1 MRRAPLPVLRR
12 LLGFALSVPAAAFGA
27 GERNQQTIVDTAY
40 AAPQRLVDVG
50 GGRRLNL
57 HCVGAGS
64 PTVVFDAGLANWSQ
78 IWGLVQPVVAKTT
91 RACAYDRAGL
101 GFSDPAQRPGT
112 SANIVDDLHRLLQA
126 AAVEP
131 PYVLV
136 GHSYGGRNVRLY
148 ADIYRAEVAGLVLD
162 DGSTEEYHWHE
173 AFRARATPERIQ
185 ARRARTLAEAEPCIE
200 AARRG
205 FVPGTLD
212 HARCVTAALNGR
224 YADAISRVY
233 MRLEQTPSFLQARLW
248 ETLAYDEDSP
258 YQLLLGWRPY
268 GDLPMIVLTRA
279 LSETPSGLPDDE
291 DGRRTLEQQRNVAG
305 LSTRGVQRIV
315 PNASHDIH
323 FDQPQAV
330 VAAIEEVVAAAR
342 ESAGAARPKRP

>member
-1 MRRAPLPVLRR
+1 MRRASPPALRR
-12 LLGFALSVPAAAFGA
+12 LLGFALGVPLAAFGA
-27 GERNQQTIVDTAY
+27 GERNQQTITDPAY
-40 AAPQRLVDVG
+40 ATPQRLVDVG

-57 HCVGAGS
+57 HCLGEGS

-126 AAVEP
+126 AAIEP
-131 PYVLV
+131 PYILV

-148 ADIYRAEVAGLVLD
+148 ADMYRAEVAGLVLD
-162 DGSTEEYHWHE
+162 DGSTEEFHWYAAYREH
-173 AFRARATPERIQ
+173 ATPEKRR
-185 ARRARTLAEAEPCIE
+185 ARRAHEIAQAQPCIE
-200 AARRG
+200 AAHG
-205 FVPGTLD
+205 QFVPGTLD
-212 HARCVTAALNGR
+212 YARCVTAGLNRR
-224 YADAISRVY
+224 YSDAISRVY
-233 MRLEQTPSFLQARLW
+233 MRLEQTPSFLEARLW
-248 ETLAYDEDSP
+248 ETLAFDDDSP
-258 YQLLLGWRPY
+258 YQLLLGWRHY
-268 GDLPMIVLTRA
+268 GDLPMVVLTRA

-291 DGRRTLEQQRNVAG
+291 DGQRALEQQRHLAA

-315 PNASHDIH
+315 PYAGHDIH

-330 VAAIEEVVAAAR
+330 IDAIEEVLAAAR
-342 ESAGAARPKRP
+342 EADGGGEPKRP